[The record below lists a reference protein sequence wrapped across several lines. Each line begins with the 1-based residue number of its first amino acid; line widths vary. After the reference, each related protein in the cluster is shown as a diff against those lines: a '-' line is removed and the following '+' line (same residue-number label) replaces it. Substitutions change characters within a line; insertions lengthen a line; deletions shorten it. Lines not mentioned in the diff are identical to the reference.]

1 VTKQWRRRPTWRPYN
16 SSWSERWRSGIG
28 VCVAGASFFFF
39 LLFFWEKGKYAGD
52 AHDYIGSFY
61 GLNVSKAC

>member
-1 VTKQWRRRPTWRPYN
+1 VEAVQQQLEREVEERHWR
-16 SSWSERWRSGIG
+16 
-28 VCVAGASFFFF
+28 VCGGSVV
-39 LLFFWEKGKYAGD
+39 FFWLFWWDRKWKYAGD